1 MHGFVG
7 SCIAEAR
14 ESLGDKP
21 MCRQVW
27 LLAAAALV
35 TVWTLPTAAAA
46 QDGAGAGSVEIAT
59 GVQVQNREDE
69 LGDLR
74 RYVSETTT
82 STTLADGRAHERSN
96 RQAFELGTM
105 AVTARGLLLR
115 FTLREAQARD
125 PEQPYLDALL
135 KGWVDISLEVMT
147 NRSGAPERIVNWP
160 RAREAYSEALT
171 RLAPEHSEIATG
183 VVAALDGMEDGPRA
197 AAVLADLVLLAS
209 AQPRQ
214 PVREGRVDVAP
225 ETLTASS
232 GASMVV
238 TRFAEL
244 GSIDADACTAVY
256 ESGTTIA
263 AGADATTTETLRA
276 TLSTWDGWVVGLQQA
291 SETTAPAGRVTKTV
305 TIRRD
310 PPGCGAPQS

>member
-1 MHGFVG
+1 MG
-7 SCIAEAR
+7 SAEAA
-14 ESLGDKP
+14 SLTHWNRGGTSW
-21 MCRQVW
+21 MRRQAGRFATGA
-27 LLAAAALV
+27 LIAALA
-35 TVWTLPTAAAA
+35 LAPAAEA
-46 QDGAGAGSVEIAT
+46 QDPAAGAGSVEIAT

-82 STTLADGRAHERSN
+82 STTLVDGRAHERSN
-96 RQAFELGTM
+96 RQAFELSTM

-135 KGWVDISLEVMT
+135 KGWVDIPLEVMT

-160 RAREAYSEALT
+160 RAREAYSAALA
-171 RLAPEHSEIATG
+171 RLAPEHGEIASG

-197 AAVLADLVLLAS
+197 AAVLADLVLLAA

-214 PVREGRVDVAP
+214 PVREGRVEVAP

-238 TRFAEL
+238 TRFAEF
-244 GSIDADACTAVY
+244 GSVEADACTAVY
-256 ESGTTIA
+256 QSGTTMA
-263 AGADATTTETLRA
+263 AGADASTAEALRA
-276 TLSTWDGWVVGLQQA
+276 TLSTWDGWVIGLEQT
-291 SETTAPAGRVTKTV
+291 SETTAPAGRMMKTV